1 LAPVALQPVQLVSME
16 LAPGVTEKPT
26 FEEFAV
32 PITPPQPAAMSSAGA
47 SSIGKFMKYRRMGKV
62 STYILATYKFRIPYL
77 FWYIQDVHTAAR
89 PLFWIGS
96 SKWQNAFLT
105 ALK

>member
-1 LAPVALQPVQLVSME
+1 LQPVQLVSME
-16 LAPGVTEKPT
+16 LAPGVTEKPA

-32 PITPPQPAAMSSAGA
+32 PIPPQPATISSAGA
-47 SSIGKFMKYRRMGKV
+47 RSIGKFLKYSRMVKV
-62 STYILATYKFRIPYL
+62 SIYILSTYKFRISYL
-77 FWYIQDVHTAAR
+77 FWYNQHVHTAAR

-96 SKWQNAFLT
+96 SKWQYAFLT